1 MEIRPVLVAP
11 RLIAVDVL
19 TALAAG
25 AFDATF
31 MVATVALTD
40 SAHVGRI
47 DTFLASRALA
57 SKRSGGQALG
67 LCPKRLQATA
77 LLKRLQTSLPAQ
89 PVQADRSAP
98 ISTGCGGC
106 GGGTPMNSGS

>member
-1 MEIRPVLVAP
+1 MEIRPVLVAA

-19 TALAAG
+19 AALATG

-31 MVATVALTD
+31 MIATVALPD

-47 DTFLASRALA
+47 YAFLETA

-77 LLKRLQTSLPAQ
+77 LLERLQTPVPAQ
-89 PVQADRSAP
+89 PVQADRSAR